1 MKKLLELFKI
11 AMPNQ
16 DFQKWDDEAVRVLSQ
31 VFPNHEVVRIEGARE
46 IVLAGGNIH
55 CITQQQPAALPGT
68 VKLG

>member
-31 VFPNHEVVRIEGARE
+31 VFPNHESGRERE